1 MKPAQPLGR
10 ALAWSTVGSAASRM
24 VGAGGGVLAARA
36 LTPTGRGDL
45 AVLVVLGAMGSIIGA
60 AGVQFWITRE
70 VARTHSLG
78 LGAAVAWRHSLA
90 VGAAFLALAASV
102 APFVVGRIV
111 SADAY
116 AALTADAITGAIALA
131 VLAIPNGARAMGIF
145 AVAMTAGATAYA
157 VGVGSLFIVGGDVA
171 AVLWCAV
178 LGNVVSVI
186 VVLFALQPHRAARTV
201 SRALAAQGW
210 RHGVRFGFAGGLGEL
225 LLFGM
230 LRVDFL
236 ILAAFRPAAEVGAYA
251 IATSLTE
258 MLWIAADASAHV
270 ALPAA
275 ADGADRAAAERLP
288 AVFRVTTAVGILAA
302 IVVSVTARPV
312 IELLFGPAYGDGAG
326 AVPFLAVAAVVG
338 GGWKILAAEVIGGRG
353 TQARLTTA
361 GVGIA
366 AMVAVDL
373 LLVPTWGMRGA
384 GIGAAV
390 GYIAAAALIVRIW
403 RCESGRS
410 ARELVGLRRGDLASI
425 FPTSQPMEAVGA

>member
-24 VGAGGGVLAARA
+24 VGAVGGVLAARA
-36 LTPTGRGDL
+36 LAPTGRGDL

-70 VARTHSLG
+70 VARTQSLG
-78 LGAAVAWRHSLA
+78 LAAAVAWRHSLG
-90 VGAAFLALAASV
+90 VGAAFLALAAVV
-102 APFVVGRIV
+102 APFVVGRVV

-145 AVAMTAGATAYA
+145 AAAMTAGATAYA
-157 VGVGSLFIVGGDVA
+157 IGVGSLFIVGGDVA

-186 VVLFALQPHRAARTV
+186 VVLLVLRPHRDARTV
-201 SRALAAQGW
+201 SGALAAQGW

-225 LLFGM
+225 VLFGM

-258 MLWIAADASAHV
+258 MLWIVADASAHV

-275 ADGADRAAAERLP
+275 ADGANRAAAERLP
-288 AVFRVTTAVGILAA
+288 AVFRITTALGILAA

-312 IELLFGPAYGDGAG
+312 IELVFGPAYADGAA

-338 GGWKILAAEVIGGRG
+338 GGWKILAAEVIGGSG

-366 AMVAVDL
+366 TMVAVDL

-403 RCESGRS
+403 SREAGHS

-425 FPTSQPMEAVGA
+425 FPKTQAMEAVGA

>member
-1 MKPAQPLGR
+1 MKPAPPLGR

-24 VGAGGGVLAARA
+24 IGAVGGVLAARA

-70 VARTHSLG
+70 VARTQSLG
-78 LGAAVAWRHSLA
+78 LAAAVAWRHSLA
-90 VGAAFLALAASV
+90 VGAAFLALAAVV
-102 APFVVGRIV
+102 APFLVGRVV

-116 AALTADAITGAIALA
+116 AALTADAVTGALALT

-145 AVAMTAGATAYA
+145 AAAMTAGAAAYA

-186 VVLFALQPHRAARTV
+186 VVLVTLHPHRDARTV
-201 SRALAAQGW
+201 SRASVGRGW

-225 LLFGM
+225 VLFGM

-236 ILAAFRPAAEVGAYA
+236 ILAALRPAAEVGAYA

-258 MLWIAADASAHV
+258 MLWIVADASAHV

-275 ADGADRAAAERLP
+275 ADGADRSSAERLP
-288 AVFRVTTAVGILAA
+288 AVFRISTAVGILAA
-302 IVVSVTARPV
+302 IVVSVAARPV
-312 IELLFGPAYGDGAG
+312 IEVVFGPAYAGGAA
-326 AVPFLAVAAVVG
+326 AVPFLAMAAVLG
-338 GGWKILAAEVIGGRG
+338 GGWKILAAEVISGSG
-353 TQARLTTA
+353 THARLTTA

-390 GYIAAAALIVRIW
+390 GYFAAMALIVRIW
-403 RCESGRS
+403 SRESGRS
-410 ARELVGLRRGDLASI
+410 ARELVGVRRGDLASI
-425 FPTSQPMEAVGA
+425 FPTTQPMEAVGA

>member
-1 MKPAQPLGR
+1 MKPAPPLGR
-10 ALAWSTVGSAASRM
+10 ALAWSTVGSAASRL
-24 VGAGGGVLAARA
+24 VGAVGGVLAARA

-70 VARTHSLG
+70 VARTQSLG
-78 LGAAVAWRHSLA
+78 LAAAVAWRHSLA
-90 VGAAFLALAASV
+90 VGASFLALAAVV
-102 APFVVGRIV
+102 APFVVGRVV
-111 SADAY
+111 SANAY

-131 VLAIPNGARAMGIF
+131 VLAIPNGARAMGVF
-145 AVAMTAGATAYA
+145 AATMTAGAAAYA
-157 VGVGSLFIVGGDVA
+157 IGVGLLFLIGGDVA

-178 LGNVVSVI
+178 LGNIVSMI
-186 VVLFALQPHRAARTV
+186 VVLFALQPHRDARAV
-201 SRALAAQGW
+201 PRALAAQGW

-225 LLFGM
+225 VLFGM

-236 ILAAFRPAAEVGAYA
+236 ILAALRPAAEVGAYA

-275 ADGADRAAAERLP
+275 ADGADRSAAERLP
-288 AVFRVTTAVGILAA
+288 AVFRITTAVGIVAA
-302 IVVSVTARPV
+302 IVLTLTARPV
-312 IELLFGPAYGDGAG
+312 IELLFGPAYTGGSA
-326 AVPFLAVAAVVG
+326 AVPFLAIAAVVG
-338 GGWKILAAEVIGGRG
+338 GGWKILAAEVISGRG
-353 TQARLTTA
+353 TRARLTTA

-366 AMVAVDL
+366 AMVAGDL

-390 GYIAAAALIVRIW
+390 GYLAAGSLMVRIW
-403 RCESGRS
+403 SRESGRS
-410 ARELVGLRRGDLASI
+410 ARELVGLRRRDLSSI
-425 FPTSQPMEAVGA
+425 FPGSQPREPVGA

>member
-1 MKPAQPLGR
+1 MKPALPLGR
-10 ALAWSTVGSAASRM
+10 ALAWSTVGSAASRL

-70 VARTHSLG
+70 VARTQSLG
-78 LGAAVAWRHSLA
+78 LAAAVAWRHSLA
-90 VGAAFLALAASV
+90 VGAAFLVFASVV
-102 APFVVGRIV
+102 APFVVGRVV
-111 SADAY
+111 SANAY

-145 AVAMTAGATAYA
+145 AAAMTAGAAAYA
-157 VGVGSLFIVGGDVA
+157 VGVGLLFIVGGDVA

-178 LGNVVSVI
+178 LGNVASVI
-186 VVLFALQPHRAARTV
+186 VVLFALRPHREAQTV
-201 SRALAAQGW
+201 SRAVATQGW
-210 RHGVRFGFAGGLGEL
+210 RNGVRFGFAGGLGEL
-225 LLFGM
+225 VLFGM

-258 MLWIAADASAHV
+258 MLWIVADASAHV

-275 ADGADRAAAERLP
+275 ADGAERSAAERLP
-288 AVFRVTTAVGILAA
+288 AVFRITTAVGIVGA
-302 IVVSVTARPV
+302 IVLTLTARPV
-312 IELLFGPAYGDGAG
+312 IELGFGTAYTGGTT
-326 AVPFLAVAAVVG
+326 AVPFLAIAAVVG
-338 GGWKILAAEVIGGRG
+338 GGWKILAAEVISGRG
-353 TQARLTTA
+353 TRARLTTA

-390 GYIAAAALIVRIW
+390 GYLAAGALIVRIW
-403 RCESGRS
+403 SRESGRS
-410 ARELVGLRRGDLASI
+410 ARELLGLRRGDLASI
-425 FPTSQPMEAVGA
+425 FPARQPMEAVGA

>member
-1 MKPAQPLGR
+1 MKPAQSLGR

-24 VGAGGGVLAARA
+24 VGAVGGVLAARA

-70 VARTHSLG
+70 VARSQSLG
-78 LGAAVAWRHSLA
+78 LAAAVAWRHSLT
-90 VGAAFLALAASV
+90 VGVAFLAVAAIV
-102 APFVVGRIV
+102 APFVVGRLV
-111 SADAY
+111 AADAY

-145 AVAMTAGATAYA
+145 AAAMTAGAAAYA
-157 VGVGSLFIVGGDVA
+157 VGVGSLFITGGDVA
-171 AVLWCAV
+171 GVLWCAV

-186 VVLFALQPHRAARTV
+186 VVLIALRPHRDARTV
-201 SRALAAQGW
+201 SRELAAQGW
-210 RHGVRFGFAGGLGEL
+210 RHGVRFGLAGGLGEL
-225 LLFGM
+225 VLFGM

-236 ILAAFRPAAEVGAYA
+236 VLAAFRPAAEVGAYA

-258 MLWIAADASAHV
+258 MLWVVADASAHV

-275 ADGADRAAAERLP
+275 ADGADRSAAERLP
-288 AVFRVTTAVGILAA
+288 AVFRITTAVGILAA
-302 IVVSVTARPV
+302 IIVSVAARPV
-312 IELLFGPAYGDGAG
+312 IELIFGPSYASGAT
-326 AVPFLAVAAVVG
+326 AVPFLAIAAVVG
-338 GGWKILAAEVIGGRG
+338 GGWKILAAEVMGGRG
-353 TQARLTTA
+353 TRARLMTA
-361 GVGIA
+361 GVGIV

-390 GYIAAAALIVRIW
+390 GYFAAAALIVRIW
-403 RCESGRS
+403 SRESGLS
-410 ARELVGLRRGDLASI
+410 ARELVGVHRGDLTSI
-425 FPTSQPMEAVGA
+425 FPNRQRTEAVGA

>member
-1 MKPAQPLGR
+1 MKPAQTLGR
-10 ALAWSTVGSAASRM
+10 ALAWSTVGSAASRI
-24 VGAGGGVLAARA
+24 VGAVGGVLAARA

-45 AVLVVLGAMGSIIGA
+45 AVLIVLGTMGSIIGA
-60 AGVQFWITRE
+60 AGVQFWIIRE

-78 LGAAVAWRHSLA
+78 LGAAVAWRHSLV
-90 VGAAFLALAASV
+90 VGAAFLAFASVV
-102 APFVVGRIV
+102 APFVVGRTV

-145 AVAMTAGATAYA
+145 AAAMTAGAAAYA
-157 VGVGSLFIVGGDVA
+157 VGVGSLFVVGGDVA

-178 LGNVVSVI
+178 IGNVVSVI
-186 VVLFALQPHRAARTV
+186 VVLFTLRPHRDARTV
-201 SRALAAQGW
+201 PRALAAQGW

-225 LLFGM
+225 VLFGM

-275 ADGADRAAAERLP
+275 ADRADRSAAARLP
-288 AVFRVTTAVGILAA
+288 AVFRITTAVGILAA
-302 IVVSVTARPV
+302 ILVSVTARPM
-312 IELLFGPAYGDGAG
+312 IELVFGPAYGDGAV

-338 GGWKILAAEVIGGRG
+338 GGWKILAAEVTGGRG
-353 TQARLTTA
+353 TRARLTTA
-361 GVGIA
+361 GMGIST
-366 AMVAVDL
+366 MVTVDL
-373 LLVPTWGMRGA
+373 LLVPTRGMRGA
-384 GIGAAV
+384 GIGAAA
-390 GYIAAAALIVRIW
+390 GYIVAAALIARIW
-403 RCESGRS
+403 SRESGRS
-410 ARELVGLRRGDLASI
+410 ARELVGVRRGDVASI
-425 FPTSQPMEAVGA
+425 FPTSQPMETVGA

>member
-1 MKPAQPLGR
+1 MKPALPLGR
-10 ALAWSTVGSAASRM
+10 ALAWSTVGSAASRL
-24 VGAGGGVLAARA
+24 VGAVGGVLAARA

-70 VARTHSLG
+70 VARTQSLG
-78 LGAAVAWRHSLA
+78 LAAAVAWRHSLA
-90 VGAAFLALAASV
+90 VGAAFLVLGAVV
-102 APFVVGRIV
+102 APFVIGRVV
-111 SADAY
+111 SANAY
-116 AALTADAITGAIALA
+116 AALTVDAITGAIALA

-145 AVAMTAGATAYA
+145 AAAMTAGAAAYA
-157 VGVGSLFIVGGDVA
+157 VLVGLLFIVGGDVA

-186 VVLFALQPHRAARTV
+186 VVLFALRPHRDVRTV

-225 LLFGM
+225 VLFGM

-258 MLWIAADASAHV
+258 MLWIVADASAHV

-275 ADGADRAAAERLP
+275 ADGTDRSAAERLP
-288 AVFRVTTAVGILAA
+288 AVFRITTAVGIVGA
-302 IVVSVTARPV
+302 IVLTLTARPV
-312 IELLFGPAYGDGAG
+312 IELGFGTAYTGGTT
-326 AVPFLAVAAVVG
+326 AVPFLAIAAVVG
-338 GGWKILAAEVIGGRG
+338 GGWKILAAEVISGRG
-353 TQARLTTA
+353 TRARLTTA

-390 GYIAAAALIVRIW
+390 GYLAASALIVRIW
-403 RCESGRS
+403 SRESGRS
-410 ARELVGLRRGDLASI
+410 ACELVGLRRGDLASI
-425 FPTSQPMEAVGA
+425 FPARQPMEAVGV